1 MEVATRPAAR
11 EQPPRTNTCI
21 DAVLYKKLKTTL
33 EVIFVSVWGGFILQY
48 QFNELDDRMS
58 KLEKE
63 KTITKTVEETA
74 VELDREMY
82 MDAKLI
88 SKFVTQQVV
97 VAIDKKSKDM
107 KRK

>member
-1 MEVATRPAAR
+1 
-11 EQPPRTNTCI
+11 
-21 DAVLYKKLKTTL
+21 
-33 EVIFVSVWGGFILQY
+33 
-48 QFNELDDRMS
+48 MS

-63 KTITKTVEETA
+63 KTITKTAEETA
-74 VELDREMY
+74 VELDRGMY